1 MANLLT
7 SIFSGVGT
15 VAKGVGSA
23 AAGLGKG
30 ALSGAGEAA
39 GLGQIFKPAVSEFT
53 KNVTAR
59 GAAGAYNLPSTT
71 PSLWNKVG
79 STLGKQAVTG
89 GGGTPSSPAISPP
102 SYGTSVTQ
110 GKPYQGA
117 KKGENYD
124 TLLQRLEELARR

>member
-7 SIFSGVGT
+7 GILSGVGT

-23 AAGLGKG
+23 ATGLGKG
-30 ALSGAGEAA
+30 LVSGAGEAA
-39 GLGQIFKPAVSEFT
+39 GLGQIFKPAT
-53 KNVTAR
+53 MAMKNPLTGVTSQV
-59 GAAGAYNLPSTT
+59 AAPSST
-71 PSLWNKVG
+71 WNKIG
-79 STLGKQAVTG
+79 MALGERAVSG
-89 GGGTPSSPAISPP
+89 GGATPSSPSISPP